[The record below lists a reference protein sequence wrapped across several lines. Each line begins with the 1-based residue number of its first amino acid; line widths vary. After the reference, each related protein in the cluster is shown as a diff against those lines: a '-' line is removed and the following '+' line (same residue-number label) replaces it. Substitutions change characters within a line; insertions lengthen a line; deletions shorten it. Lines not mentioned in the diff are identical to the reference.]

1 MRESAKVE
9 TGLWE
14 TLEARLPPRA
24 SLVPGDGCTESVA
37 AVPDRIWAR
46 AVVGPLREFL
56 RRPGKGFRG
65 AIVRGAWRSTRP
77 GTEPPPA
84 LPAIVEL
91 IHAGS
96 LVVDD
101 IQDDSSHRRGRP
113 SLHRLIGAPLAMNC
127 GSSLFFWPFELVG
140 ELDLPP
146 ERELALVRRL
156 TRAMLRCHHGQALDL
171 EARIDELS
179 AEETPAVVAAAAE
192 LKTGALLE
200 LAAALGAFAA
210 GADEAL
216 VGAWERFGCRLGVG
230 LQMLNDLANLHGCS
244 EPAKRHEDL
253 RCGRPTWPWAWLA
266 EIATPSDFAVM
277 QAWQR
282 DALVGSRSPSALA
295 ERLRRKVESHGR
307 IVARAYLATAVADLA
322 DELGDSPALAEIGAE
337 ISRLEAAYAG

>member
-277 QAWQR
+277 QTWQR

-322 DELGDSPALAEIGAE
+322 DEFGDSPALAEIGAE